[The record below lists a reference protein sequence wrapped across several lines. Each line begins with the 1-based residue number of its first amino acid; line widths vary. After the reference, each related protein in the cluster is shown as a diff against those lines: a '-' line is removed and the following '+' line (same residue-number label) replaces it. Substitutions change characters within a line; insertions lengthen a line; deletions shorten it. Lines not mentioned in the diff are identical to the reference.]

1 MVLGDPYDFSI
12 ILDVVDK
19 WNQKDSYSF
28 YNGILTFCIGGIAF
42 PHEMVNATLG
52 CEVPNLVDQFSQVPV
67 NKKLFDMKKEK
78 AFLEIYHNIYQ
89 EDIDIDNDY
98 SYDMTP
104 YCFGDNDC
112 YVFAVSDG
120 QRVRFLASV
129 LEYRQEEGMHG
140 LDNIEVAE
148 AYISVDDMAELIS
161 KLKTQLQIFINE
173 NRRFD
178 TK

>member
-1 MVLGDPYDFSI
+1 
-12 ILDVVDK
+12 
-19 WNQKDSYSF
+19 
-28 YNGILTFCIGGIAF
+28 
-42 PHEMVNATLG
+42 MVNVTLG

-67 NKKLFDMKKEK
+67 NEKLFDMKKEE
-78 AFLEIYHNIYQ
+78 AFLEIYHNRYQ

-98 SYDMTP
+98 RYDMTP

-112 YVFAVSDG
+112 YVFAVSNG

-129 LEYRQEEGMHG
+129 LIKYRQEEEMHE

-148 AYISVDDMAELIS
+148 AYINVDDMAELIS
-161 KLKTQLQIFINE
+161 KLKAQLQIFINE

-178 TK
+178 TI